1 MGNRRLRRA
10 FAAMVMACIATARA
24 GSPPLSEP
32 QPRDPLIEPMV
43 QPSMYWG
50 MALSPDG
57 QHAAGLAW
65 NGAMNVVVVLDIA
78 AHKRR
83 VITNDKL
90 SRFDVR
96 KENEQPTQIWWVND
110 EMLAVNYRDRPA
122 QVLDLDGKELM
133 VLDRRV
139 VFQGRE
145 NGELTDW
152 LLVARDGQ
160 SLDGAVRVNVRT
172 GEHRKVR
179 LDAPGDIIDWT
190 ADASGR
196 IRMVETLSSAAGTPN
211 ARLTHWYRT
220 DESAPWRKLHE
231 HGQDEAD
238 WIPQFV
244 PADEGP
250 VLILAHN
257 GRDRQALWR
266 YDPIKG
272 AFIDVVAGD
281 DVDDVVSMRA
291 RFDTTQLRSVTTGG
305 LVGRTT
311 WIDPEFAALQEIV
324 DDALPDHRN
333 GLKPAGHGNA
343 LVYSSSDVDPGRWY
357 AYSAQR
363 KQLQLIGIYR
373 PDIDPRRMSP
383 MQPLR
388 YASTDGFQVP
398 AYLTVP
404 GTAPRPAHPLPLVVL
419 VHGGQKARTY
429 WSWQAEVQVLAAHG
443 YAVLQ
448 PQYRGSS
455 GFGRKFE
462 MAGLGQWG
470 LGMEDDIAAGVRAM
484 VSIGVADPARVC
496 IMGEDFGGY
505 AAMWALARDPALYQ
519 CGISIDGIL
528 DIPRFM
534 ADVSSPVTHEWM
546 RTHIGDKAKVSATF
560 ADVSPMKHADR
571 IIAPVLLIHRD
582 SEGDLMQ
589 GQSWEMRD
597 ALEAQ
602 HRDMRMVNIPSPSDD
617 AEFYEA
623 IRREH
628 ALVLAHLERTIGPGV
643 PPFAAPSP
651 APAPASGPASH

>member
-1 MGNRRLRRA
+1 MGIRRLRPCA
-10 FAAMVMACIATARA
+10 FAATAMACIATTAWA

-32 QPRDPLIEPMV
+32 QPRDPLVEPMV

-57 QHAAGLAW
+57 KRAAGLAW
-65 NGAMNVVVVLDIA
+65 NGAMDVVVVLDIA
-78 AHKRR
+78 AHQRR

-90 SRFDVR
+90 SRFDIR
-96 KENEQPTQIWWVND
+96 KEDEQPTQVWWVND
-110 EMLAVNYRDRPA
+110 EMLAVNYRDKPA

-133 VLDRRV
+133 ALDRRV
-139 VFQGRE
+139 VFHGRE

-152 LLVARDGQ
+152 LLVARDPQ
-160 SLDGAVRVNVRT
+160 SLDGALRVNVRT

-179 LDAPGDIIDWT
+179 VDAPGDIVSWT
-190 ADASGR
+190 ADDRGLV
-196 IRMVETLSSAAGTPN
+196 RMVETISSVGATPN

-220 DESAPWRKLHE
+220 GESAPWQKLYE
-231 HGQDEAD
+231 HGLAEPD
-238 WIPQFV
+238 WIPEVV
-244 PADEGP
+244 PAGDGP

-266 YDPIKG
+266 YDPIQR
-272 AFIDVVAGD
+272 AFGDVVASDEAD
-281 DVDDVVSMRA
+281 DIVSLHA
-291 RFDTTQLRSVTTGG
+291 RFDTTQLRGVTTGG
-305 LVGRTT
+305 LVPRTT
-311 WIDPEFAALQEIV
+311 WIDPEFAALQEFV

-333 GLKPAGHGNA
+333 GLRPTGHGDA

-357 AYSAQR
+357 AYSGEK
-363 KQLQLIGIYR
+363 KQLQLIGIYLPR
-373 PDIDPRRMSP
+373 IDPKRMSP

-429 WSWQAEVQVLAAHG
+429 WSWQPEVQVLAAHG

-455 GFGRKFE
+455 GFGQKFE
-462 MAGLGQWG
+462 MAGLGRWG

-505 AAMWALARDPALYQ
+505 AAMWALARDPALYK

-534 ADVSSPVTHEWM
+534 ADVSSPTTREWM
-546 RTHIGDKAKVSATF
+546 RTHIGDREQVSAGF
-560 ADVSPMKHADR
+560 AAVSPMRHADR
-571 IIAPVLLIHRD
+571 ITAPVLLVHRGQ
-582 SEGDLMQ
+582 EGSMMQ
-589 GQSWEMRD
+589 GQSWELRD
-597 ALEAQ
+597 ALEGQ
-602 HRDMRMVNIPSPSDD
+602 HRDMQMVDIPEPSGD

-623 IRREH
+623 IRREY

-643 PPFAAPSP
+643 PPFPAPS
-651 APAPASGPASH
+651 ATAAASASH